1 MTDTASETVTI
12 SRAEYERLQER
23 DDWLGWLEA
32 AGVDNWDGMDEAI
45 AMRQEFRDGAGD

>member
-1 MTDTASETVTI
+1 MTNPISETVAI

-23 DDWLGWLEA
+23 DEWLGWLEA